1 VELDSALDMVKNEP
15 KDKQRLIARQ
25 VPDLTKDSLV
35 STDIDILVQVVTD
48 EFGKGEHPG
57 ALEAGAEP
65 DPRKQME
72 NALGTVL
79 LELEKKS
86 P

>member
-1 VELDSALDMVKNEP
+1 LDSALDAIKNKL
-15 KDKQRLIARQ
+15 KDKHRLIARQ
-25 VPDLTKDSLV
+25 VPDLTEDSLV
-35 STDIDILVQVVTD
+35 STDIDILVEVVTD

-79 LELEKKS
+79 LELEKRS
-86 P
+86 R